1 MITPQMKD
9 YILNYIVNNQNIRI
23 PIDCTLMANELDTTS
38 VCIEKIIN
46 QFARLN
52 LCKINICYG
61 STYDITVQA
70 EADDMLFRGGFTF
83 QEDILNSNLDKLAAE
98 LKYLSGKTSG
108 ETLDSVQ
115 KMASIVGSILTA
127 LPFINRE

>member
-9 YILNYIVNNQNIRI
+9 QLLDYIVNNDNIRI
-23 PIDCTLMANELDTTS
+23 PIDCNLMANELNTTS
-38 VCIEKIIN
+38 ICIEKMIN

-52 LCKINICYG
+52 LCKINIHYG
-61 STYDITVQA
+61 STYDITAQT

-98 LKYLSGKTSG
+98 LKHLSGKTSG

-115 KMASIVGSILTA
+115 KMASIVGSISTA
-127 LPFINRE
+127 LPFINGE

>member
-1 MITPQMKD
+1 MITPQIKD
-9 YILNYIVNNQNIRI
+9 HILNYIVNNKDIRI
-23 PIDCTLMANELDTTS
+23 PIDCKIMANELGTTS

-46 QFARLN
+46 QFVRLN

-61 STYDITVQA
+61 NTYDITVQA

-98 LKYLSGKTSG
+98 LKYLSGNTSG
-108 ETLDSVQ
+108 DALDSVQ
-115 KMASIVGSILTA
+115 KMASIVGSISTS
-127 LPFINRE
+127 LPFINGE